1 MVALV
6 PGCAP
11 AVAPTAEQE
20 AAYAETP
27 PSTGETVPS
36 WLYTHCGVESARI
49 GGRWWHAV
57 QPLYGDE
64 GRGSPPQGWGDP
76 VQDGR
81 LTVVSPESAIFQAV
95 GTRVVFVPSVEDEPL
110 RICG

>member
-6 PGCAP
+6 PGCAR

-20 AAYAETP
+20 TAYAETP
-27 PSTGETVPS
+27 PPTGETVS
-36 WLYTHCGVESARI
+36 FSLYTHCGVESARI

-57 QPLYGDE
+57 EPLYGDE
-64 GRGSPPQGWGDP
+64 GRAGPPQGWGDP
-76 VQDGR
+76 VQKGR
-81 LTVVSPESAIFQAV
+81 LTVASPESAVFEAV

-110 RICG
+110 RICR